1 MSDFWKNKN
10 NTVTGGNGFLGK
22 HLIKLL
28 KNKNPGKISIV
39 HHKEYDLVN
48 NSDVV
53 KMYKD
58 QKPDIVFH
66 LAATVG
72 GIGNK
77 RKKSWQIFYENVY
90 RSSSY
95 S

>member
-10 NTVTGGNGFLGK
+10 VSVTGGMGFLGK

-28 KNKNPGKISIV
+28 SKKKPKQISIV
-39 HHKEYDLVN
+39 DHKDYDLVDN
-48 NSDVV
+48 NAVV
-53 KMYKD
+53 SMYKD

-72 GIGNK
+72 GIGVNQ
-77 RKKSWQIFYENVY
+77 KKPWEVFL
-90 RSSSY
+90 
-95 S
+95 